1 MYIKS
6 ENSIACSMF
15 RVNDG
20 RMCRWNLIRGIQ
32 RERLVDEKRRTII
45 GSNQGSKWAATH
57 RYSVPA
63 QYCCFSHVSGLVLR
77 GIGTQ
82 RARALRH
89 LPQVLMNHISIHFI
103 L

>member
-1 MYIKS
+1 MREHAGRTERMYIKS

-45 GSNQGSKWAATH
+45 G
-57 RYSVPA
+57 
-63 QYCCFSHVSGLVLR
+63 
-77 GIGTQ
+77 
-82 RARALRH
+82 
-89 LPQVLMNHISIHFI
+89 
-103 L
+103 